1 MSSKEN
7 RAAKAA
13 KKKTFY
19 RIIAGVACA
28 ALLLTAILPYVISGL
43 YSWY

>member
-1 MSSKEN
+1 MSSKEA

-13 KKKTFY
+13 KKKNLY

-28 ALLLTAILPYVISGL
+28 ALLLTAILPYIISGMN
-43 YSWY
+43 SWY

>member
-1 MSSKEN
+1 MSSKES

-19 RIIAGVACA
+19 RVVAGVACA
-28 ALLLTAILPYVISGL
+28 ALLLTAILPYILSGM
-43 YSWY
+43 YSW